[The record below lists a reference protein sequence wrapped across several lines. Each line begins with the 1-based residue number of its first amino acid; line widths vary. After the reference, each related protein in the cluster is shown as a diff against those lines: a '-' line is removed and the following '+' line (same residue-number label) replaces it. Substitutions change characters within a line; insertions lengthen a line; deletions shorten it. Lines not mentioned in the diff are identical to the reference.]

1 MALGETDRL
10 EQLMLGERTDEEMG
24 RTDLMKTVQRRRV
37 GSRQEHE
44 QGRFIRLDRLGDLPR
59 CRLSLRKRAAGV
71 DDRDGG
77 ARRDETRF
85 DIVDTPG
92 RDRLPAGGFRKPAE
106 LVAVTEGQD
115 EERRGH
121 ARV

>member
-24 RTDLMKTVQRRRV
+24 RAELVKTVQRCRV

-44 QGRFIRLDRLGDLPR
+44 QSRFIRFDRLGDLTCR
-59 CRLSLRKRAAGV
+59 RLSLRERAAGV

-77 ARRDETRF
+77 ARRDETGF

-92 RDRLPAGGFRKPAE
+92 RDRFPAGGFRKPAE
-106 LVAVTEGQD
+106 LVAVTERQD

-121 ARV
+121 ARI